1 MSDKNCKCCNLTKP
15 LKQFRAGR
23 NECLRCECMKRN
35 TRYKDKKEKR
45 DIEKQL
51 NNDNDYDTYK
61 MTAKQMIDVG
71 QKIKFIRPTDKAEIE
86 KNRTE
91 FKKFFTDENIFNT
104 VFIKEEVLE
113 EMKKNPD
120 VYDIQ
125 IPPEPLYSK
134 YKIENLR
141 DINESY
147 IRDIIILTRFKDL
160 KTNEKINSTSVR
172 FII

>member
-1 MSDKNCKCCNLTKP
+1 
-15 LKQFRAGR
+15 
-23 NECLRCECMKRN
+23 
-35 TRYKDKKEKR
+35 
-45 DIEKQL
+45 
-51 NNDNDYDTYK
+51 
-61 MTAKQMIDVG
+61 
-71 QKIKFIRPTDKAEIE
+71 
-86 KNRTE
+86 
-91 FKKFFTDENIFNT
+91 
-104 VFIKEEVLE
+104 
-113 EMKKNPD
+113 MKKNPD